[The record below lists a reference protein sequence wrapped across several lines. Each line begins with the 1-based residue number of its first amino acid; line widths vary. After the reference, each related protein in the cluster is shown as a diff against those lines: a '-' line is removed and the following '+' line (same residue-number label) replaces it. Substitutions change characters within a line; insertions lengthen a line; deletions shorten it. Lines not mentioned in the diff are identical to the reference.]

1 MGDLGLSLLNEL
13 ERLLRALGSQVG
25 AAPLGTI
32 TLAVAVLLFLR
43 ITWPSWRLLRHCLFS
58 DRPVTGYALALRELA
73 VCFFYLLKTESLYRG
88 ARLRIEI
95 ELLCPKPQPAF
106 PAPQSAEARR
116 KAKDRFA
123 QQSRKWRKDM
133 RRTLSALVHMS
144 RNGRPVIPIASW
156 FRLTRAEP
164 AINRYFDM
172 LEADPSIVAHET
184 DRFLSSVRIETGFV
198 APLHLMTGLL
208 NRFDKDWEP
217 VIEGYGRSVNMPR
230 DALRR
235 RGGATDLRALQAF
248 LFDCWLLWGPSVPLC
263 TCRQWRSAVALQF
276 GYGDEN
282 NSLPLL
288 GGDVLLQRFA
298 AMLAAHEEPRPLALP
313 AALTARIRRG
323 SGIAER
329 SVCHAQQGIRNG
341 LVLDWEEI
349 DPVGGKGDQLAGT
362 YYSAYLWVMFVILKE
377 NGRPLFAGNVSQ
389 GLLPFFD
396 HANIADGATYRLL
409 KREFARKALGTVG
422 TVLGGEPRLRL
433 GYACGFDDSGCGS
446 PLRFAQAAPR
456 TRDLMAELLAGEFH
470 RLAASGRLLL
480 DADLGQDYAACRLPE
495 VIDAYS
501 RGLDRHRAADA

>member
-43 ITWPSWRLLRHCLFS
+43 ITWPSWRLLRRCLFS

-172 LEADPSIVAHET
+172 LGADPSIVAHET

-349 DPVGGKGDQLAGT
+349 DPVGGSGDQLAGT

-377 NGRPLFAGNVSQ
+377 NGRPLFARNAWQ
-389 GLLPFFD
+389 DLLSFFD
-396 HANIADGATYRLL
+396 HANVADGATYRLL
-409 KREFARKALGTVG
+409 KRQFARKALGIVDMI
-422 TVLGGEPRLRL
+422 LSDEPRLRL
-433 GYACGFDDSGCGS
+433 GYGCGFDDSGCGS
-446 PLRFAQAAPR
+446 PLRFPQAAPR
-456 TRDLMAELLAGEFH
+456 TRDLMAELLAGEFR
-470 RLAASGRLLL
+470 RLATGGRLLIE
-480 DADLGQDYAACRLPE
+480 ADLGQDYTACHLPE

-501 RGLDRHRAADA
+501 RGLDRHRAANA